1 MKDEDFEE
9 LKNYKSKPTEIRIN
23 NTNIKN
29 TRNSIS
35 RLKSTEKS
43 YDNKLES
50 VNKKIFRAQ
59 SSSFKFFQ
67 IKNKLSEISEK
78 KSISEKRSNN
88 ISVVVDR
95 NNKKK

>member
-50 VNKKIFRAQ
+50 VNKKFFRAQ